1 MNKERK
7 RKPIGRYLLFVWI
20 LFLYIFACYYALH
33 FNKQDLTTNA
43 NVTLPQDFRSRLKRH
58 GLSKQISVIEIIN
71 GKLYFYRDGKRCK
84 F

>member
-1 MNKERK
+1 
-7 RKPIGRYLLFVWI
+7 
-20 LFLYIFACYYALH
+20 
-33 FNKQDLTTNA
+33 
-43 NVTLPQDFRSRLKRH
+43 LPQDFRSRLKRH